1 MVHVSSGARV
11 IKKKCRQKG
20 RGDQD
25 YLPLVAAPDC
35 AHHDGPFLL
44 LLVYRL
50 DRLAA
55 LGAGGDRSILS
66 DCVLHKLATLSQSI
80 LFTDFHED
88 RVQLGMLDA

>member
-1 MVHVSSGARV
+1 MVHVSRTGARV
-11 IKKKCRQKG
+11 IEKNRQKG

-44 LLVYRL
+44 LLILGL

-55 LGAGGDRSILS
+55 LVTLGDRSILN
-66 DCVLHKLATLSQSI
+66 DCVLHKLATLS
-80 LFTDFHED
+80 
-88 RVQLGMLDA
+88 